1 MKVLIDIGHPAH
13 VHYFRNTI
21 KNLEDNGH
29 SIVVTARNREFVFDL
44 LKSYNI
50 SYYDRGKGKNTI
62 LGKLFDLIRTDLFL
76 LKVSLKHKP
85 DIFLS
90 FSSHYA
96 AQVACLLRKPHIA
109 VNDTEHED
117 NVHSILTYPFTNSII
132 TPSSFQNDLGKK
144 QVRFDNV
151 VEGLYLSQD
160 LFKPDEEIKKI
171 LTLKEDE
178 EYVILRFV
186 SWNAHHDVGHTGIS
200 NSLKRD
206 LIKLLETKFK
216 VFISSEEELGEDF
229 KKYRINIPPDKM
241 HDALYKATLFV
252 GESATMASESAQLG
266 TQSIFI
272 NSLPLMCNI
281 KVGQEAGL
289 IKWFKSSE
297 GVMEYLKELIK
308 DQNLK
313 MKSISKSKEMQNS
326 FINPTRF
333 LTWFVENYPESK
345 KRMEENPNYQLKFK

>member
-1 MKVLIDIGHPAH
+1 MKILIDIGHPAH

-21 KNLEDNGH
+21 KNLEDKGH
-29 SIVVTARNREFVFDL
+29 SIIVTARDREFVFDL
-44 LKSYNI
+44 LNSYNI
-50 SYYDRGKGKNTI
+50 SYYNRGKGKKTI
-62 LGKLFDLIRTDLFL
+62 VGKIFDLFRTDFFL
-76 LKVSLKHKP
+76 LKISLKHRP
-85 DIFLS
+85 DLFLS

-96 AQVACLLRKPHIA
+96 AQVAYLLRKPHIA

-117 NVHSILTYPFTNSII
+117 DVHSILTYPFSKSIL

-151 VEGLYLSQD
+151 VEGLYLNQD
-160 LFKPDEEIKKI
+160 LFKPDDKIKKI
-171 LTLKEDE
+171 LKLKEDE

-186 SWNAHHDVGHTGIS
+186 SWNAHHDVGHSGIS
-200 NSLKRD
+200 KNLKNE
-206 LIKLLETKFK
+206 LIKVLETKFK
-216 VFISSEEELGEDF
+216 VFISSEEELGEEF
-229 KKYRINIPPDKM
+229 KKYKIDIPPEKM
-241 HDALYKATLFV
+241 HDALCMASLFI

-297 GVMEYLKELIK
+297 GVIEYLKEIIK
-308 DQNLK
+308 DPNLK
-313 MKSISKSKEMQNS
+313 MKSINRSKKMQNS
-326 FINPTRF
+326 FINPSKF
-333 LTWFVENYPESK
+333 LTWFVENYPKSK
-345 KRMEENPNYQLKFK
+345 AILEENPDYQFRFK